1 MKKMIGCFLAAVMAS
16 AMFAAEPAYAALR
29 FSKSIVRESY
39 DNNYDIDFHTAKD
52 ERGNEYIVKE
62 VSEPSGF
69 WFEVGVT
76 EDQDK
81 VMTILKEHFDV
92 ENEEKFCLG
101 VNQTADSKYFRYLV
115 KTPYSGD
122 EITLE
127 QASELYD
134 ALADET
140 EITKFLYY
148 EAYKMIYVLD
158 LPSFPECGIVGMF
171 PTDGYDKIL
180 KCVTDNDLNCEVIIS
195 DSDECWQGY
204 QCVVSF
210 DASAGLDER
219 LDVFKKI
226 YAETGLYS
234 LAGASHGIFNFMPE
248 NYVFLTYNEEQKEQ
262 DPDHAGDKSDGMIT
276 CGDIDA
282 SGTIDITDLTELSL
296 ALVGDKELTS
306 EQKMAADID
315 SDGTVTLA
323 DLARLQQYLSKKIT
337 SF

>member
-1 MKKMIGCFLAAVMAS
+1 
-16 AMFAAEPAYAALR
+16 
-29 FSKSIVRESY
+29 
-39 DNNYDIDFHTAKD
+39 
-52 ERGNEYIVKE
+52 
-62 VSEPSGF
+62 
-69 WFEVGVT
+69 
-76 EDQDK
+76 K

-140 EITKFLYY
+140 EITNFLYY

-248 NYVFLTYNEEQKEQ
+248 NYVFLTDNEAQKEQ
-262 DPDHAGDKSDGMIT
+262 DPDPAGDKSDGTIT

-282 SGTIDITDLTELSL
+282 SGTIDITDLKELSL

-306 EQKMAADID
+306 EQKMAADV
-315 SDGTVTLA
+315 DGDGAVTLA